1 MNRYN
6 DPSHAAWVAEQ
17 TAEIEREGR
26 HDLRKWA
33 TVALVAY
40 ITVAAY
46 ILLSEP
52 IAFAVAKWGW

>member
-6 DPSHAAWVAEQ
+6 DHSHAAWVAEQ

-26 HDLRKWA
+26 HDLRVTKERVLIA
-33 TVALVAY
+33 FLIAV
-40 ITVAAY
+40 AY
-46 ILLSEP
+46 ILLNEP